1 MSLETEIVGGKGKDS
16 TQSAAHVHPFTVA
29 GGHSHQGLVT
39 LSQRFIETEPVTVF
53 FVNSTKG
60 IAMNQ
65 DVTFGTT
72 GNILHDGGTTSSALP
87 AGTATAQATNKLTDT
102 TSPPFEAGAED
113 DATIVGMTVENTT
126 VSTYARISAID
137 STSVLSLTDIPSKG
151 ADGGDI
157 FTVGNEGYL
166 VNAVWVGTA
175 TTGTWDFSTG
185 NVITQ
190 AAGNNND
197 QADIEGNVLDRSL
210 MSDFTALTGAIN
222 LNEYNPAN
230 HDITFQMT
238 DAGVAIGSS
247 INLNDFIDTGNFD
260 AQQFV
265 IPIED
270 FGPTSNL
277 ANGLRI
283 IVIRAGGTKP
293 AFTFDN
299 IRLEFSGS
307 PLEYSLSVNKGT
319 RFHIH
324 ELVFTYK
331 DGLSG
336 GFITVA
342 DGTEQATAQLL
353 DPDTI
358 LGLAALTNGFVITRA
373 KAGKTLFSATI
384 KNLGAHIGAGA
395 RVTELLT
402 APDGSS
408 TMVVLRVIFPD
419 PLILTGDSNDT
430 LTITINDNM
439 STLETFTCAGRG
451 SLETS

>member
-1 MSLETEIVGGKGKDS
+1 MSLETEIVGGKGRDS
-16 TQSAAHVHPFTVA
+16 TVTAAHVHPFTIA

-39 LSQRFIETEPVTVF
+39 LSHPFIKTEPNTVF

-72 GNILHDGGTTSSALP
+72 GNILHDGGTTSEALA
-87 AGTATAQATNKLTDT
+87 AGTTTAQATDKLTDT

-151 ADGGDI
+151 GLGGDI
-157 FTVGNEGYL
+157 FPVGNEGYL

-175 TTGTWDFSTG
+175 TTGTWDFSSG
-185 NVITQ
+185 GVITQ

-210 MSDFTALTGAIN
+210 MSDFTALTGSIN
-222 LNEYNPAN
+222 LNTYNPAN
-230 HDITFQMT
+230 HNITFQMT

-265 IPIED
+265 IPIGN
-270 FGPTSNL
+270 FGSTSNL

-283 IVIRAGGTKP
+283 IVVRSGGGVKP

-299 IRLEFSGS
+299 IRLEFSGT
-307 PLEYSLSVNKGT
+307 PLIYSLNIDRGT
-319 RFHIH
+319 RFHIQ

-331 DGLSG
+331 DNIDS
-336 GFITVA
+336 IQTVTGA
-342 DGTEQATAQLL
+342 TETVTNRSL

-358 LGLAALTNGFVITRA
+358 LGLAALTNGFVITRR
-373 KAGKTLFSATI
+373 KGGKTLFSATI

-395 RVTELLT
+395 RVTEVIT

-408 TMVVLRVIFPD
+408 TLVVLRAEFFR
-419 PLILTGDSNDT
+419 PLVLTGDPNDT
-430 LTITINDNM
+430 LTITINDKM
-439 STLETFTCAGRG
+439 DDLETFTCAGRG
-451 SLETS
+451 GLETS